1 MRIAIFV
8 LFCLLAASSAHSAD
22 DNRSLAFS
30 IGGFSGSDTSGVAIG
45 FS

>member
-1 MRIAIFV
+1 MRIVIFL
-8 LFCLLAASSAHSAD
+8 LFCVLAAPSAHSAD

-30 IGGFSGSDTSGVAIG
+30 IGGFSGSDTGGIAIG